1 MNAPNYAT
9 WKVQCKLALMKERL
23 WNFVTGDE
31 NAPENQGEQA
41 KYLLRRD
48 RALVTTVLFVDPTLL
63 YLLWADPESPAVVW
77 KKLAGQSQKE
87 ENIGEQIG
95 STKNVV
101 QFEAER

>member
-1 MNAPNYAT
+1 
-9 WKVQCKLALMKERL
+9 MKEGL

-48 RALVTTVLFVDPTLL
+48 RALVATVLFVDPTLL
-63 YLLWADPESPAVVW
+63 YLLGADPENPAVVW
-77 KKLAGQSQKE
+77 KKLADQSQKE
-87 ENIGEQIG
+87 EDIGEKIG